1 MFVMLTYDVAAKRT
15 EKFRKLL
22 SKYLGHEQF
31 SIFYGDL
38 SASVL
43 EKLRRDLN
51 KLVID
56 GDRVLEFIAENR
68 HNIDITL
75 WTKEGHSEG
84 MPKREADARH
94 KTKSAVL

>member
-1 MFVMLTYDVAAKRT
+1 MFVMVTYDVAAKRT

-38 SASVL
+38 APSVL

-51 KLVID
+51 KLVIE
-56 GDRVLEFIAENR
+56 GDRVLEFVAENR
-68 HNIDITL
+68 HNIDISL
-75 WTKEGHSEG
+75 WTKDGRAEGL
-84 MPKREADARH
+84 PTRESDVRH
-94 KTKSAVL
+94 KANSVVL

>member
-1 MFVMLTYDVAAKRT
+1 MFVMVTYDVAAKRT

-38 SASVL
+38 APSVL
-43 EKLRRDLN
+43 EKLRRELN

-68 HNIDITL
+68 HNIDI
-75 WTKEGHSEG
+75 ERDH
-84 MPKREADARH
+84 AI
-94 KTKSAVL
+94 

>member
-1 MFVMLTYDVAAKRT
+1 MFVMVTYDVAARRT

-22 SKYLGHEQF
+22 SRYLGHEQF

-38 SASVL
+38 RLSVL

-56 GDRVLEFIAENR
+56 GDRVLEFVVENR
-68 HNIDITL
+68 HNIDIAL
-75 WTKEGHSEG
+75 LTKDGRAEG
-84 MPKREADARH
+84 MPTRKSDARH
-94 KTKSAVL
+94 KANSVVL